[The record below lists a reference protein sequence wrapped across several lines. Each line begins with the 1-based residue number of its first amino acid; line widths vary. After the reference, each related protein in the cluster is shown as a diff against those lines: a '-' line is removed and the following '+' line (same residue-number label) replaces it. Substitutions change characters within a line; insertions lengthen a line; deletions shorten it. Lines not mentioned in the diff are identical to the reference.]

1 MRSAHRL
8 ASHAKRD
15 LFAVPSFDITVMQP
29 LKLDGF
35 ELHVRHAQI
44 PTAVAGSN
52 KRAVPW
58 NSSVVKA
65 FQDAPEEHTLHIAVL
80 VKTAFERLKSGSG
93 EPKDFD
99 RLAGALN
106 VGLIRA
112 EAIDP
117 LAEETMLA
125 GIEAMKRCDGIWQRH
140 GRYGFTGPDLTA
152 VADAVQLYEGILS
165 LSKPI
170 QMEAAYK
177 ESARRMLAQM
187 QGESV

>member
-1 MRSAHRL
+1 MKTAYRL
-8 ASHAKRD
+8 ASHAKHNP
-15 LFAVPSFDITVMQP
+15 PSFDITVVQP

-65 FQDAPEEHTLHIAVL
+65 FQDAPEEHTIPISVL
-80 VKTAFERLKSGSG
+80 VQTAFERLRSGVG

-99 RLAGALN
+99 RVAGAFN
-106 VGLIRA
+106 VALIRA

-140 GRYGFTGPDLTA
+140 GKFGFTGPDLIAAT
-152 VADAVQLYEGILS
+152 DALQLYLGILH

-170 QMEAAYK
+170 QMAQAQNEA
-177 ESARRMLAQM
+177 ARRMLEQM